1 MVGSMRRTDR
11 MNCTHH
17 GRSVWKTTLGNVRGS
32 ERRRYIEWK
41 SGDEVHLHVLP
52 ETNQDGTLD
61 YGELLRRRWTE
72 RGTGITKLVIPA
84 SLSLAE
90 GLQTRFKFLVNLMEQ
105 VDARAMDD
113 MEVIDLSMNSLMLN
127 FLFNQMEHFKRLKI
141 LDVSGNYVHEEKQ
154 MEFLASTI
162 SCYVVNMS
170 LLDMRRL
177 PPCISIS
184 NLKVLLLDNNPLIE
198 VIPQDCFANLIKL
211 EMLSMCATGIS
222 DLWTTVDGL
231 SRLPALKHLR
241 FQRGCGEGARDVFR
255 QIDGGVWDIDGHADV
270 LWNRAM
276 GGDHEWRQREAN
288 LLLSKYDMFPQHAS
302 MFEKG
307 HCQAGEEDVIYQRV
321 FETFLARRQSPICLQ
336 RNYRQFLIARL
347 PNLQNLDGLQVLP
360 TERDQARVNED
371 LLQGGVARI
380 LTVRE
385 VAPSGISHFR
395 SCFQRRSKE
404 PDDRQQCSQR
414 FLQQAGRWPKVRE
427 VCASREQP
435 RQFEYHPTVPG
446 IIAVGSA
453 DNHLIVQHH
462 QRQAAIGKEEMSV
475 SVGDHMWSSVLGI
488 CWFHKHPA
496 LLIAGSDNGTI
507 RLFNVNVSGDAGSHS
522 GILGRHRFAPFSDL
536 TSIST
541 NCMDDCFV
549 VSGYSNDV
557 ALYDICTHKVVNFFK
572 NLHTDHINVIKFSNL
587 SPHLFA
593 TSSFDRDVKMWDL
606 RTDMTRPVFKVTS
619 DAGNVTIG
627 FSHNDQFLLSSATD
641 NDVRQYLVSDG
652 RLHTKLDLEP
662 TGNCNNFTRSYYMR
676 DAEYIISGSC
686 EQPGARICSARS
698 GKVMRQV
705 TFENQ
710 DDPRMIVGVQSLRA
724 DPQEDLKFSV
734 LTSSEEHY
742 ISSSRILEVD
752 LTPCYSGG

>member
-1 MVGSMRRTDR
+1 MERERRRNDGANESR
-11 MNCTHH
+11 VNRWVD
-17 GRSVWKTTLGNVRGS
+17 GAV
-32 ERRRYIEWK
+32 ERRYIEWR
-41 SGDEVHLHVLP
+41 SGEEVHVHVLP
-52 ETNQDGTLD
+52 ETSGEGTLD
-61 YGELLRRRWTE
+61 YAQLLHRRMAE
-72 RGTGITKLVIPA
+72 QGTGITKLVIPA

-90 GLQTRFKFLVNLMEQ
+90 GLQTKFKFLVNFMEQ
-105 VDARAMDD
+105 VDAGAMAE

-127 FLFNQMEHFKRLKI
+127 FLFNQLENLHRLEV
-141 LDVSGNYVHEEKQ
+141 LDVSGNYVHEDKQ
-154 MEFLASTI
+154 MEFLASTS
-162 SCYVVNMS
+162 SCYALNMS

-177 PPCISIS
+177 PPRINIC
-184 NLKVLLLDNNPLIE
+184 NLKVLMLDNNPLIE
-198 VIPQDCFANLIKL
+198 VIPQDCFASLIGL
-211 EMLSMCATGIS
+211 EKLSMCATGIC

-231 SRLPALKHLR
+231 SKLPVLKHLR
-241 FQRGCGEGARDVFR
+241 FQRSWG
-255 QIDGGVWDIDGHADV
+255 GGVKDAFEENDLEAWDINGHAEV
-270 LWNRAM
+270 LWKRSM
-276 GGDHEWRQREAN
+276 GGDHEWEQREAN

-307 HCQAGEEDVIYQRV
+307 SCQGGEEEVVYQRV

-336 RNYRQFLIARL
+336 KNYRQFLISRL
-347 PNLQNLDGLQVLP
+347 PNLIGLDGVRVQP
-360 TERDQARVNED
+360 AERAQARASQD
-371 LLQGGVARI
+371 LLQGGLSQLLSI
-380 LTVRE
+380 RE
-385 VAPSGISHFR
+385 VAPLGIGRFQ
-395 SCFQRRSKE
+395 SCIQRITSD
-404 PDDRQQCSQR
+404 PDDRKHCSQR
-414 FLQQAGRWPKVRE
+414 FLQQAGSWPKVQE

-446 IIAVGSA
+446 IVAVGTA
-453 DNHLIVQHH
+453 DNHLIVQHCK
-462 QRQAAIGKEEMSV
+462 RRAAIGKEEMSV

-488 CWFHKHPA
+488 SWFHKHPE
-496 LLIAGSDNGTI
+496 LLIAGADNGTI
-507 RLFNVNVSGDAGSHS
+507 RLFNVNVSGDHDNRSAIVGK
-522 GILGRHRFAPFSDL
+522 HRFMPFSDL

-541 NCMDDCFV
+541 NCTDDVFV

-557 ALYDICTHKVVNFFK
+557 ALYDVCAQKVASFFEG
-572 NLHTDHINVIKFSNL
+572 LHTDHINVIKFSNH

-606 RTDMTRPVFKVTS
+606 RTDMSRPVFKVTS

-627 FSHNDQFLLSSATD
+627 FSHNDRFLLSSATD

-676 DAEYIISGSC
+676 DAGFIISGSC
-686 EQPGARICSARS
+686 EQPGARICSART

-724 DPQEDLKFSV
+724 DPVDDLKFSV

-752 LTPCYSGG
+752 LAPCYSGG